1 MKVVKIDDICIPVVE
16 EQINS
21 ANILKVT
28 VGSTGYRGGDT
39 GHGGRT
45 YFALED
51 LGSTDMRVR
60 VKKGEWIDMMSGIDE
75 GPVEIAFGGDR
86 ELSTFI
92 EALETAVRVL
102 KEQTNVE

>member
-1 MKVVKIDDICIPVVE
+1 MMKVVKIDDICIPVVE
-16 EQINS
+16 EQFNS

-60 VKKGEWIDMMSGIDE
+60 VNKGEWVEMMSAR
-75 GPVEIAFGGDR
+75 GPVEIAFGGDC

-102 KEQTNVE
+102 KEQTDVE